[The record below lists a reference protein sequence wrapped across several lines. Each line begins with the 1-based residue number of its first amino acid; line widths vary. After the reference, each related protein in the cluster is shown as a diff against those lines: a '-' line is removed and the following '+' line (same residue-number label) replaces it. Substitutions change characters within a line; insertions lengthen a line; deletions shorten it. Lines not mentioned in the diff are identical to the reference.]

1 MRIALVTHK
10 VEFQD
15 GQGRVNYEIALAAL
29 EQGHHV
35 TVVAEVCSA
44 AIATHPRGQFI
55 CMRDRSIPTQF
66 LRDLYFAEKSARW
79 LRKHR
84 REFDLVQAN
93 GFVTWEPA
101 DIVAVHFVHSAWL
114 KNRFF
119 PFHWSSLSPYAYYQ
133 RIYSIANAYHEK
145 RAFRSAEALIAVS
158 RFTAGEVSELGIP
171 PEKVAVVYNGV
182 DTDEFC
188 PGVSM
193 RAEFGLPEHVP
204 LALFV
209 GDIKTTRKNL
219 ETVLASMR
227 SLPELHLAVAG
238 KVEGSP
244 YPAMAAELQLSDRVH
259 FIGKTSRIADL
270 MRSVDLFVF
279 PSRYEAHPLVLME
292 ALASGLPVVVSG
304 NFGAADYI
312 REGGIVFEDP
322 NDVSALTVAM
332 QTVVRSPEKRTAM
345 GIAAR
350 EQALRM
356 QWSQTAAAYLKV
368 YDDLMR
374 RRGQSHVSQL
384 ANGTDQEE
392 IACTETVR

>member
-10 VEFQD
+10 VDFQD

-29 EQGHHV
+29 ERGHHV
-35 TVVAEVCSA
+35 TVVAEFCSPE
-44 AIATHPRGQFI
+44 IATHPRGRFV
-55 CMRDRSIPTQF
+55 CMRDRPIPTQL
-66 LRDLYFAEKSARW
+66 LRNLYFAERSAGW

-84 REFDLVQAN
+84 KEFDIVQAN

-119 PFHWSSLSPYAYYQ
+119 PFRWSSLSPYAYYQ
-133 RIYSIANAYHEK
+133 RVLTIMNGYYEKKAFK
-145 RAFRSAEALIAVS
+145 RAEVLIAVS
-158 RFTAGEVSELGIP
+158 RFTAGEVVALAIP
-171 PEKVAVVYNGV
+171 QEKIVVVYNGV
-182 DTDEFC
+182 DTAEFR
-188 PGVSM
+188 PGTAV

-219 ETVLASMR
+219 ETVLASMKA
-227 SLPELHLAVAG
+227 LPELHLAVAG
-238 KVEGSP
+238 KTEGSP
-244 YPAMAAELQLSDRVH
+244 YPALAAELQLSDRVH
-259 FIGKTSRIADL
+259 FIGKTSRIATL
-270 MRSVDLFVF
+270 MRSVDFFVF

-312 REGGIVFEDP
+312 REGGLVFEDP
-322 NDVSALTVAM
+322 NDVSALAAAM
-332 QTVVRSPEKRTAM
+332 KTLVRSPETRKAM
-345 GIAAR
+345 GAAAR
-350 EQALRM
+350 EQALNM

-368 YDDLMR
+368 YEDLMQQR
-374 RRGQSHVSQL
+374 ASYL
-384 ANGTDQEE
+384 TNGEYPG
-392 IACTETVR
+392 ETSCATTAR